1 MKLKRRKPTASFAIK
16 LTTNKK
22 GSSMSKDDSTE
33 KVWGKIITGML
44 VPLML
49 VAVSWGAN
57 SQRLT
62 GIEEGSDKGEIKLRS
77 IRETQAGFTKSISKI
92 EANQAVITNELG
104 HVLEGQKEN
113 TELLKQL
120 LTQGR

>member
-1 MKLKRRKPTASFAIK
+1 
-16 LTTNKK
+16 
-22 GSSMSKDDSTE
+22 MSKDDTAE
-33 KVWGKIITGML
+33 KVWGKIIAGML
-44 VPLML
+44 IPLML

-62 GIEEGSDKGEIKLRS
+62 GIEEGAEKGEERLLS

-120 LTQGR
+120 LIQGR